1 MKLVLVDDQ
10 ADFRSGLRDLLSS
23 AAGVE
28 VIGEASEG
36 REAVDVVL
44 RLRPDI
50 TLMDIR
56 MPRMDGIAATAAI
69 RAEWPDACVLVL
81 TTFDEDTL
89 VRDAIQ
95 AGAAGYL
102 LKGMPL
108 AEMLAVFHLALRGYT
123 TVGPRTGPVTALA
136 EATKSDGDAAVRAAS
151 LSERERQIWSFLGEG
166 RTNRD
171 IAERLF
177 ITEGTVKN
185 YVSVVLS
192 TLGVRHRTEAA
203 LLWRRTNDKA

>member
-1 MKLVLVDDQ
+1 MKLVLIDDQ

-23 AAGVE
+23 ADDVE
-28 VIGEASEG
+28 VIGEAADG
-36 REAVDVVL
+36 RAGVETVL
-44 RLRPDI
+44 RLQPDI

-56 MPRMDGIAATAAI
+56 MPVMDGIAATAAI
-69 RAEWPDACVLVL
+69 RASRPAACVLAL

-89 VRDAIQ
+89 IRDAMR

-108 AEMLAVFHLALRGYT
+108 DEMLSVRRLALRGYT
-123 TVGPRTGPVTALA
+123 TIGPRAGAADALADAVATPSNDVTALA
-136 EATKSDGDAAVRAAS
+136 AR
-151 LSERERQIWSFLGEG
+151 LSEREAQIWELLGEG
-166 RTNRD
+166 CTNRD
-171 IAERLF
+171 IAEQLF

-185 YVSVVLS
+185 YVSSILA

-203 LLWRRTNDKA
+203 LLWRAISR